1 MGFQIT
7 YKRSV
12 ERDLADLSL
21 ETPGDT
27 LNKLEAGLLD
37 NPRRYPM
44 IKGPYAGLARMK
56 LGKLRVIFT
65 IAGDTII
72 VLRIGQRLDLYSA
85 D

>member
-7 YKRSV
+7 YKQSV
-12 ERDLADLSL
+12 GRDLL
-21 ETPGDT
+21 ELELPSISET
-27 LNKLEAGLLD
+27 LDKLEAGLLD
-37 NPRRYPM
+37 NPRRNPM

-65 IAGDTII
+65 IAGDEIT
-72 VLRIGQRLDLYSA
+72 VLRIAQRLDLYSA